1 MSIQVRVP
9 QIFRRHT
16 GGAKTVVVEGMTVRD
31 ILENLDKA
39 HPGLRD
45 QLLDGK
51 ELHRFVNIYRN
62 DEDIRFLKFLDTE
75 VQEGDVIS
83 ILPAVAGGAR
93 VPTRRKGVG
102 GRKTAGGPRPAADAV
117 DAIGNTPL
125 VEVQR
130 ISPKPS
136 VRIFC
141 KLEFYNPTGSL
152 KDRIAKYMVEEAER
166 RRLLTPGQTIIEP
179 TSGNTGISLAMIGRR
194 KGYKVKVVVPEN
206 ITVER
211 RQLLELYGAE
221 IIYSDARRGTNGAI
235 EVAKKMATLNR
246 DWYMPYQYGNAE
258 NVRAHYETT
267 GAEILAALPH
277 VDAFV
282 AGLGTGGTLMGVG
295 RRLKE
300 VNPKTQ
306 VIAVEPHPGDL
317 VQGLRSLEEGFI
329 PPILDLSLL
338 DGKFLVDSRCAFAL
352 TRDLT
357 RKEGIFAGVSS
368 GAVLHAA
375 IRMAHKMNKGNI
387 VCLLADG
394 GWKYVSLGVWAK
406 ELPDLGEDVY
416 SHIWW

>member
-1 MSIQVRVP
+1 
-9 QIFRRHT
+9 
-16 GGAKTVVVEGMTVRD
+16 
-31 ILENLDKA
+31 
-39 HPGLRD
+39 
-45 QLLDGK
+45 
-51 ELHRFVNIYRN
+51 
-62 DEDIRFLKFLDTE
+62 
-75 VQEGDVIS
+75 
-83 ILPAVAGGAR
+83 
-93 VPTRRKGVG
+93 
-102 GRKTAGGPRPAADAV
+102 V

-246 DWYMPYQYGNAE
+246 DWYMPYQYGNPA

-317 VQGLRSLEEGFI
+317 VQGLRSLDEGFI

-375 IRMAHKMNKGNI
+375 IRMAHKMGKGNI